1 MIPTALAFTTWAYA
15 LTRTSAGK
23 LGVTTF
29 AVPPI
34 AILLGWL
41 FLGEVPVPLAILGGA
56 LSLVGV
62 AIARRPAKIKALAPV
77 G

>member
-1 MIPTALAFTTWAYA
+1 M
-15 LTRTSAGK
+15 
-23 LGVTTF
+23 TTF

-62 AIARRPAKIKALAPV
+62 AIARRPVKIKAPAPV